1 MNVDQKRRE
10 DATRL
15 MMMFEKQAIESGV
28 GNMLL
33 ENINNEIDN
42 GRKDRKKRVFVIINS
57 NVSNN
62 W

>member
-28 GNMLL
+28 GNMSL
-33 ENINNEIDN
+33 ESINKEIDN
-42 GRKDRKKRVFVIINS
+42 GRKDRKKRVFVIISS

-62 W
+62 

>member
-10 DATRL
+10 DAIRL

-28 GNMLL
+28 GNMSL
-33 ENINNEIDN
+33 ENMNNEIDN
-42 GRKDRKKRVFVIINS
+42 GRKDRKKRVFVIISS

-62 W
+62 